1 MPGRFVAFLGVFVGV
16 RCVFADAGR
25 GFPGATAGFF
35 AAEESSELSRAEKE
49 KDLTNGAEEY
59 RSSGLIGFGKEP
71 RTPNFARGYQRYVI
85 RPHSVFAVY
94 GRYA

>member
-49 KDLTNGAEEY
+49 KDLTNSAEGVPLVRPHRIRE
-59 RSSGLIGFGKEP
+59 RT
-71 RTPNFARGYQRYVI
+71 RTPNFVRGYQRYVI